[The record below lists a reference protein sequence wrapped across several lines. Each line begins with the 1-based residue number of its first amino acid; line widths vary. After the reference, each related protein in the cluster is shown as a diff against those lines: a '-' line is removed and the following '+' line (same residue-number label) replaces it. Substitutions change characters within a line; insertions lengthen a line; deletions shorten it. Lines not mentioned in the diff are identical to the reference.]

1 MNAASVP
8 GAAAPTGAG
17 KTVIMS
23 ALIEAIFYGDDS
35 FPDQTN
41 AIFVWLSDSPEL
53 NEQSKQKIELKSDKL
68 RFGQCVTISEESFD
82 MEMLEEIVRT
92 DSKQRY
98 SFNEDRT
105 LIRANQGHSIPVD
118 VELEQKEPPEV
129 LYHGTG
135 EKFVSSIDRQGL
147 IPKSRL
153 YVHLSPDEATARNVG
168 RRHGK
173 PVVYEVMA
181 GQMARDGKAFFLSVN
196 GVWLTKAVPAEYLKK
211 RGQ

>member
-1 MNAASVP
+1 MSLN
-8 GAAAPTGAG
+8 
-17 KTVIMS
+17 KTSKFISLILRHRPEVI
-23 ALIEAIFYGDDS
+23 G
-35 FPDQTN
+35 
-41 AIFVWLSDSPEL
+41 
-53 NEQSKQKIELKSDKL
+53 IELDEHGWADVGELIAGVAKS
-68 RFGQCVTISEESFD
+68 RPFD

-196 GVWLTKAVPAEYLKK
+196 GVWLTKVVPAEYLKK